1 MSQNSMEKI
10 MRDIRIS
17 GVEENEIDTILAED
31 IDFTGVLSFKKP
43 LMIKGRFKGEIKA
56 TSDLYIGEKS
66 SVQAKVE
73 AGKVSVKGKIQGD
86 IIAHSR
92 VELFSTARVHGDL
105 ITPDLVIESGCRYD
119 GRCAM
124 DKQKDRRSEGGN
136 EK

>member
-1 MSQNSMEKI
+1 M

-17 GVEENEIDTILAED
+17 SMEENEIDTVLAED

-66 SVQAKVE
+66 SVKAKIE

-86 IIAHSR
+86 IVAHSR
-92 VELFSTARVHGDL
+92 VELFSTARVSGDL
-105 ITPDLVIESGCRYD
+105 MTPDLVIESGSRYD
-119 GRCAM
+119 GRCVM
-124 DKQKDRRSEGGN
+124 QKDRRREGGN

>member
-1 MSQNSMEKI
+1 MGQTTMESI

-56 TSDLYIGEKS
+56 TSDLYVGEKS
-66 SVQAKVE
+66 SVKAKIE
-73 AGKVSVKGKIQGD
+73 ADKVSVKGKVQGD
-86 IIAHSR
+86 IVAHSR
-92 VELFSTARVHGDL
+92 VELFSTAMVNGDL
-105 ITPDLVIESGCRYD
+105 MTPDLVIESGCRYD

-124 DKQKDRRSEGGN
+124 QKERRKEGGN
-136 EK
+136 ES